1 MKKKLS
7 LEKLSV
13 KSFVTDSKVEGGV
26 PYITY
31 GCPNQ
36 TLYRTCTMQ
45 VQVCPWYSE
54 LYTACNCP
62 ESELQPCLTSPA
74 CAEV

>member
-13 KSFVTDSKVEGGV
+13 KSFITDNRAKGGV

-31 GCPNQ
+31 GCPIDTQ
-36 TLYRTCTMQ
+36 YRTCTMQ
-45 VQVCPWYSE
+45 IQVCPWYSE
-54 LYTACNCP
+54 LYTACTCP
-62 ESELQPCLTSPA
+62 ESELGPCDSNPN
-74 CAEV
+74 CV